1 MSFPKTEGVT
11 PPADVTIGALKS
23 GFAFIKL
30 ANVIKKLE
38 GAQIQVPSI
47 SAIIFPDKQLVA
59 EKSIVET
66 TVALGA
72 IAPVIVLVAITP
84 GILIPAPSAQ

>member
-30 ANVIKKLE
+30 ANVIKKLD

-47 SAIIFPDKQLVA
+47 SAIIFPDAQLAAV
-59 EKSIVET
+59 KSIVET
-66 TVALGA
+66 TVAAATIVPVIELVA
-72 IAPVIVLVAITP
+72 IAP
-84 GILIPAPSAQ
+84 GIFIPAASAQ